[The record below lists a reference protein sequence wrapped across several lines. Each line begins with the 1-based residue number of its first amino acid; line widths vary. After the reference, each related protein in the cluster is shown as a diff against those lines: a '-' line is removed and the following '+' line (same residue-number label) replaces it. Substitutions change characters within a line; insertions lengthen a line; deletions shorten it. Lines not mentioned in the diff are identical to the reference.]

1 MYQWL
6 KHNNKKLKIVENTG
20 KCIALEW
27 EWFYKTQNLEAL
39 NVKRKKNGSIRIK
52 RNFCVAKSIKPNY
65 WGQIR
70 KML

>member
-20 KCIALEW
+20 KCVALEW

-39 NVKRKKNGSIRIK
+39 NVKKKM
-52 RNFCVAKSIKPNY
+52 AP
-65 WGQIR
+65 
-70 KML
+70 